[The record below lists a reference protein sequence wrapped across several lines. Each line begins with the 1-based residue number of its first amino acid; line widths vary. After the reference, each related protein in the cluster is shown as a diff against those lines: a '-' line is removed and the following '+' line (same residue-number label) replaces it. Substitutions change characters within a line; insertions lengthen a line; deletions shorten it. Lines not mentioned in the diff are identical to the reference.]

1 MKVEKL
7 TEEEKLTNQIKNF
20 SIEEVESYLELL
32 LTKGLEAVAK
42 DDYTAYGSIEKTL
55 NNSLIIFSGKVRN
68 FNILYNSIKL
78 RVANKFLKKLLNNNS
93 LSILDDVNVKGGF
106 LTVEEA
112 KQLTEAEE
120 YKKYVT
126 AKREAKL
133 NLKAVDIYSNDR
145 YSYISYEEHLF
156 DKEANYYCSVDI
168 EGSLEIFKAF
178 LTKDSAILT
187 GAEKELLNHE
197 ITFEDIAKQES
208 KLKKESYIN
217 NLSFEEESYYY
228 KSEFQIE
235 DPIYYNENPVFL
247 TYVSSNGLVIFHKRT
262 GLSVTVWVYAY
273 DYTDWF
279 LMDLA
284 TYCLGKKGKI
294 LKDFKEPNSED

>member
-42 DDYTAYGSIEKTL
+42 DDYASYGSIEKTL
-55 NNSLIIFSGKVRN
+55 NNSLIIFHGKVRN

-112 KQLTEAEE
+112 KQLLEAEE

-133 NLKAVDIYSNDR
+133 NLEPVDIYSNDR
-145 YSYISYEEHLF
+145 YSYIGYEGQLF

-168 EGSLEIFKAF
+168 DGSLEIFKAF

-187 GAEKELLNHE
+187 GAEKELLNKE
-197 ITFEDIAKQES
+197 ITFEDIAKQEA

-217 NLSFEEESYYY
+217 TITFKEESFYH
-228 KSEFQIE
+228 KPDLPLENA
-235 DPIYYNENPVFL
+235 IYYNENPVFL
-247 TYVSSNGLVIFHKRT
+247 TYVTDDGLVIYHKRT
-262 GLSVTVWVYAY
+262 GLSITVYAY
-273 DYTDWF
+273 ADDNWF
-279 LMDLA
+279 LMDFV
-284 TYCLGKKGKI
+284 TYCLGKKGKT
-294 LKDFKEPNSED
+294 LKKLEETFPED